1 MTNNPRPFKV
11 QRIQALLLDRDH
23 AGVFSLKRLKSGLYL
38 LVPIQERA
46 G

>member
-1 MTNNPRPFKV
+1 MTATPRLFKV

-23 AGVFSLKRLKSGLYL
+23 AGAFVLKQLKSGLYL
-38 LVPIQERA
+38 LVPLPEGA